1 MVIIFFSRVS
11 RLPLDCV
18 GYQWSKAKWSIFSF
32 LFLFHSVLRN
42 FLLYPPAPAAL
53 VNGALIPIT
62 YNLRRW
68 IELIFFL
75 LFKSNSLCSYQ
86 NICGYICPPT
96 FFDSYMW
103 FNLALPII
111 KYSCICA
118 ILLLLID
125 VFKLNINVCIMSIRL
140 NSCQRSSIQSISW
153 EKKYHSHASYLCFYY
168 WRRSN
173 NIRNDDDDQTRRPK
187 WHSSI
192 TAATTNTNTTTTN
205 IFVQISITFP
215 SFLTIGCSLS

>member
-1 MVIIFFSRVS
+1 
-11 RLPLDCV
+11 
-18 GYQWSKAKWSIFSF
+18 
-32 LFLFHSVLRN
+32 
-42 FLLYPPAPAAL
+42 
-53 VNGALIPIT
+53 
-62 YNLRRW
+62 
-68 IELIFFL
+68 
-75 LFKSNSLCSYQ
+75 
-86 NICGYICPPT
+86 
-96 FFDSYMW
+96 
-103 FNLALPII
+103 
-111 KYSCICA
+111 
-118 ILLLLID
+118 
-125 VFKLNINVCIMSIRL
+125 MSIRL